1 MERCHKEQMVRRMY
15 RNDRQADGR
24 TDGWMDNDGNVWV
37 QTPNMFSFLF
47 LRVVYV
53 PEGTVRAIYI
63 YKNKVA
69 KKQ

>member
-1 MERCHKEQMVRRMY
+1 MRNGWLDECTGMTDRRTG
-15 RNDRQADGR
+15 GR
-24 TDGWMDNDGNVWV
+24 MDGWMDNDGNVWV
-37 QTPNMFSFLF
+37 QTPNKFSFLF